1 MKKTVLMLV
10 AVTLLAALSA
20 CALAE
25 GWTEYV
31 NKDGAKV
38 YADYTTDSKVIAT
51 LNKGDKVTV
60 LDVVDMRGK
69 WNEVSI
75 KVKGKK
81 KTGFMLSKFL
91 DENPPCTHKWG
102 KWKVVVKP
110 SCEKKGQ
117 RQQGQP
123 LLHTITDHVIPPCAL
138 VRPLAIIAFCCR
150 DAYA

>member
-10 AVTLLAALSA
+10 AVALLAALGA
-20 CALAE
+20 CALAA

-31 NKDGAKV
+31 NRDGAKV
-38 YADYTTDSKVIAT
+38 YADYDTDSKVIAT

-81 KTGFMLSKFL
+81 KTGFMLSKYL

-102 KWKVVVKP
+102 KWKVVREATCQKT
-110 SCEKKGQ
+110 GL
-117 RQQGQP
+117 R
-123 LLHTITDHVIPPCAL
+123 
-138 VRPLAIIAFCCR
+138 
-150 DAYA
+150 